1 MLEISDE
8 KEAFMAVMYACMSAD
23 NDVSAQEYEAMTHI
37 LSRKQ
42 LYLHADLR
50 TMFNKIQSLYQSI
63 GYNSFKLIEL
73 AEEKIPQD
81 LRLTLYTNAMDIF
94 LSDKNF
100 HANEKQLAAYLQKVL
115 HIDSRWAKKIEEVI
129 GIKNMG

>member
-1 MLEISDE
+1 
-8 KEAFMAVMYACMSAD
+8 
-23 NDVSAQEYEAMTHI
+23 
-37 LSRKQ
+37 
-42 LYLHADLR
+42 
-50 TMFNKIQSLYQSI
+50 MFNKIQSLYQSI

-73 AEEKIPQD
+73 AEEKIPQN